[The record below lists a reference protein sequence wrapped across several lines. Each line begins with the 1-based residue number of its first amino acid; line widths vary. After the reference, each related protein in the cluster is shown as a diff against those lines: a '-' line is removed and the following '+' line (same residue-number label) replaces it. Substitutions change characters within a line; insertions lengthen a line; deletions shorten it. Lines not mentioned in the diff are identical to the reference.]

1 MRKMIACILA
11 IAMLFSMAAFAGA
24 ENADREY
31 VEIEW
36 YFHDGG
42 TSTAYEEV
50 DAKVNEYFLEKLNT
64 KVNVHHIADY
74 DTKMPTLISSGQDLG
89 IIMFGTNLS
98 YPIQATREAFY
109 PLDELLPEYA
119 PKTYSLFSEQMWDGM
134 RINGSIYGVP
144 AWKDNCYIMSM
155 YYNQD
160 MADELGIDVESYDF
174 NVYTDLIPLFY
185 EAKEKRD
192 ALHPEYADYPI
203 SGPRWGIFPYDFAI
217 ECFLD
222 ELLCCNITGL
232 VEQGADGI
240 DPSQVYCLFETDDFR
255 AYALQMQQ
263 LVEDG
268 IYPYEAPADIWN
280 SEKVFCW
287 PGWGYVTID
296 EHMVSPDFVSTL
308 YVPNIWWTDTGNL
321 QTAGYAISSMCAH
334 PDRAMEVLELLNT
347 DTYVATTMRFG
358 IEGTHWVR
366 DEEGKITFEGTINER
381 RDVYYR
387 WYGNEIG
394 GMSAVEVPEINGG
407 QAFIDL
413 LHQYN
418 DSATLT
424 DHLGFV
430 FDTTNVSNE
439 VAACNNVYSE
449 YKNNLQNGLYESQ
462 EETEAMLDEFLAKLQ
477 ANGLDTLKTEC
488 QAQIDAWTAAQAN

>member
-1 MRKMIACILA
+1 MGQDVLLKMVDITKTFPGVKALDKVGLEVQAGTVHALMGENGAGKSTLMKCLFGIYSKDGGHIYLEGREVNFKSSKEALENGVAMVHQELNQALKRSVMDNIWLGRYPTVAGIAVNERKMYKDT
-11 IAMLFSMAAFAGA
+11 MAVF
-24 ENADREY
+24 
-31 VEIEW
+31 
-36 YFHDGG
+36 
-42 TSTAYEEV
+42 
-50 DAKVNEYFLEKLNT
+50 
-64 KVNVHHIADY
+64 
-74 DTKMPTLISSGQDLG
+74 Q
-89 IIMFGTNLS
+89 
-98 YPIQATREAFY
+98 
-109 PLDELLPEYA
+109 
-119 PKTYSLFSEQMWDGM
+119 
-134 RINGSIYGVP
+134 
-144 AWKDNCYIMSM
+144 
-155 YYNQD
+155 
-160 MADELGIDVESYDF
+160 ELGIDVESYDF